1 LAYSAI
7 DFVKYNMPKWCPA
20 DSLVSGAPRVTGW
33 TESSLNQIKIMSYMG
48 ENLRL
53 AGLPR
58 TVPMCANFNMSAAVV
73 NKLGKQRTKP

>member
-1 LAYSAI
+1 
-7 DFVKYNMPKWCPA
+7 M
-20 DSLVSGAPRVTGW
+20 
-33 TESSLNQIKIMSYMG
+33 NQIIIMYNNG